1 MTAGNMQAPWLVF
14 SEHQKRFFSYHH
26 IINWSKSE
34 PHLLLLG
41 EIFVVIFCIFFL
53 FYKKQRHPTQWLTDF
68 VLPIFLWLLSS
79 AKKVTFQFSKIN
91 QSKKKVYFLA
101 FCVVATYINMGQKYL
116 CFRFDKDLHCPPV
129 AVLQYDLPVEINSS
143 LQWSAGWG
151 ANSNCFMDEHGWV
164 MDRL

>member
-1 MTAGNMQAPWLVF
+1 MIKVWATFTSIGGNICSHFLHF
-14 SEHQKRFFSYHH
+14 FFSFTRNRGTQHNGSQ
-26 IINWSKSE
+26 I
-34 PHLLLLG
+34 
-41 EIFVVIFCIFFL
+41 L
-53 FYKKQRHPTQWLTDF
+53 FYQSSCGCCLVQKKSHF
-68 VLPIFLWLLSS
+68 S
-79 AKKVTFQFSKIN
+79 FQKLIS
-91 QSKKKVYFLA
+91 QKKKVYFLA

>member
-1 MTAGNMQAPWLVF
+1 MIKVWATFTSIGGNICSHFL
-14 SEHQKRFFSYHH
+14 HFFSFLQETEAPNTMAHRFCST
-26 IINWSKSE
+26 N
-34 PHLLLLG
+34 LLVA
-41 EIFVVIFCIFFL
+41 VV
-53 FYKKQRHPTQWLTDF
+53 
-68 VLPIFLWLLSS
+68 S